1 MVDPEV
7 GNKVPDG
14 HVVEAKLLHEEVQAS
29 GDQTDT
35 DIAQDDEL
43 SITVLIQRAAGVKVV
58 DTTAE
63 TVLLALAAT
72 LALALVEV
80 VAGDVGHEVVGPANE
95 LLQDQHEQGEGGGL
109 LGEVSE
115 LVSHLAETGGLLLPG
130 SGNKD
135 HVTLH
140 VAGGLVVLSVRDLP
154 AEVGD
159 EQGRVE
165 DPAGDVVDEARV
177 GEGAVATLVGND
189 PETGSEE
196 TLEDG
201 VDGPE
206 TSTGR
211 SGGDVLGGHK
221 VVPDGECGGEEDHIA
236 EDVAVASEGGALEA
250 VLGDGIVDVL
260 DGEVGHLE
268 LVAVRVDQAAIT
280 GLGLLN
286 VHLGQR
292 RERGGGSRGTRGVRG
307 RDGSRRLGVGGR
319 GRGDGASK
327 GRVLPGHSR
336 RRGHCCGRGEG
347 GRPTKREE
355 SIGRMGQRTR
365 VEERKRGGEEE
376 GGG

>member
-7 GNKVPDG
+7 GDKVPDG
-14 HVVEAKLLHEEVQAS
+14 HVVEAKLLHHEVQTG
-29 GDQTDT
+29 GDQTNT

-43 SITVLIQRAAGVKVV
+43 GITVLVQRAAGVEVV

-63 TVLLALAAT
+63 TVPLALAAT
-72 LALALVEV
+72 LALVLVAV
-80 VAGDVGHEVVGPANE
+80 VASDVGQEVVGPANE

-115 LVSHLAETGGLLLPG
+115 LVGHLAKAGGLLLPG
-130 SGNKD
+130 SGDKD

-165 DPAGDVVDEARV
+165 DPAGDVVDEAGV
-177 GEGAVATLVGND
+177 GEGAVAALVGND
-189 PETGSEE
+189 PEAGGEE

-201 VDGPE
+201 VEGPE
-206 TSTGR
+206 TSPGG

-221 VVPDGECGGEEDHIA
+221 VVPDGEGGAEEDHVA
-236 EDVAVASEGGALEA
+236 EDVAVAPDGGALEA

-268 LVAVRVDQAAIT
+268 LVAVRVDQAAIAR
-280 GLGLLN
+280 LGLLN

-292 RERGGGSRGTRGVRG
+292 GERGGRSRGPGGVRG
-307 RDGSRRLGVGGR
+307 RDGSRRLGVR
-319 GRGDGASK
+319 DRGASN

-336 RRGHCCGRGEG
+336 RRGHCCRKG
-347 GRPTKREE
+347 GRERTTDKEGRVNWSDGPKDKSRREKRK
-355 SIGRMGQRTR
+355 GR
-365 VEERKRGGEEE
+365 VKKK
-376 GGG
+376 

>member
-14 HVVEAKLLHEEVQAS
+14 HVVEAKLLHEEVQTS
-29 GDQTDT
+29 SDQTNT
-35 DIAQDDEL
+35 NVAQDDEL
-43 SITVLIQRAAGVKVV
+43 SITVLIQRAAGVEVV

-63 TVLLALAAT
+63 TVLLALSAT

-95 LLQDQHEQGEGGGL
+95 LLQDQHEQGESGSL

-115 LVSHLAETGGLLLPG
+115 FVGHLAETGSLLLPS

-140 VAGGLVVLSVRDLP
+140 VAGGLVMLSVRDLP

-177 GEGAVATLVGND
+177 GEGAVAALVGND

-206 TSTGR
+206 TSTG
-211 SGGDVLGGHK
+211 GGGRDVLGGHK
-221 VVPDGECGGEEDHIA
+221 VVPDGEGGGEEDHVA
-236 EDVAVASEGGALEA
+236 EDVAVASKGGALEA
-250 VLGDGIVDVL
+250 VLGNGIVDVL

-268 LVAVRVDQAAIT
+268 LVAVRVDQAAIAR
-280 GLGLLN
+280 LGLLN
-286 VHLGQR
+286 IHLRQR

-336 RRGHCCGRGEG
+336 RRGHCCGREGEG

-365 VEERKRGGEEE
+365 VEERKRGR
-376 GGG
+376 